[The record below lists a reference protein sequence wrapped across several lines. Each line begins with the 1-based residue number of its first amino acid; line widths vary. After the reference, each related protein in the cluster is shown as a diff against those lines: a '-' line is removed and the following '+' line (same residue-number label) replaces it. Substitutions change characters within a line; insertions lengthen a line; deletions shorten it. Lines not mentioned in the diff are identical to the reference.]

1 MKDVSSTVL
10 RHRRRKLLAEMPPLA
25 RVLRGS
31 LVESYRRCGR
41 PGCHCARGVGHGPK
55 HYLSVSAAGQRPR
68 QTYVSNAAHGEV
80 AEFLDNFRGLRAALS
95 EICAINT
102 ELLRRHEDLE

>member
-1 MKDVSSTVL
+1 MQDISSTVL
-10 RHRRRKLLAEMPPLA
+10 RKRRRRLLAKIPPLA

-31 LVESYRRCGR
+31 LVETYRRCGR

-55 HYLSVSAAGQRPR
+55 HYLSVSTTGQRPR
-68 QTYVSNAAHGEV
+68 LTYVSNAAYGEA
-80 AEFLDNFRGLRAALS
+80 AEFLDNYRSLRAALN

-102 ELLRRHEDLE
+102 ELLRRHEDLG